1 MERVLVV
8 DQATINTAYNII
20 ELKDNKPSWI
30 CCSMLKLDGK
40 DAIDRMKQLYEFLS
54 NLIEEYNIDTVVF
67 EEVPVSRKTNLNT
80 TVVLLKLLGIM
91 ELLARQKKIT
101 TYIMNVNYWKS
112 KAGIKSRTRNSQKL
126 ESIELACKRWSAY
139 KSIVAKSDDVAD
151 ALNMGYAFLKD
162 KKII

>member
-1 MERVLVV
+1 MNRILVV

-20 ELKDNKPSWI
+20 ELKDNKPSWV

-40 DAIDRMKQLYEFLS
+40 DAIDRMKQLYEYLED
-54 NLIEEYNIDTVVF
+54 IIDEYEVDTVVF

-91 ELLARQKKIT
+91 ELLARQKHLD

-112 KAGIKSRTRNSQKL
+112 KAGIKGRNRAAQKL
-126 ESIELACKRWSAY
+126 ESIELACKRWLAY
-139 KSIVAKSDDVAD
+139 KSIIAKSDDVAD
-151 ALNMGYAFLKD
+151 SLNMGYAFLKD
-162 KKII
+162 QKII